1 MPSGKKERRE
11 QKSLHTKERKELE
24 QTDIRKSKHS
34 LTFSFIV

>member
-1 MPSGKKERRE
+1 VVKKERE

-24 QTDIRKSKHS
+24 QTDTRRRSKLT